1 MRTIFGRFFAGL
13 LAALLLAVMP
23 AQAETDTV
31 RIGFQPG
38 LTYLPFVVL
47 QHEQMIEKAAAA
59 SGAPGLKVSW
69 SRHTGGF
76 AMNDALMSDN
86 LDIAAT
92 GIPSFLI
99 LWAKTRGRMATR
111 GLAGYGYIPVGLITR
126 DPDVKT
132 IADFSDKDRI
142 ALPGVKT
149 SVQAIYIAMAA
160 EKAFGPGQSTRL
172 DPITVTR
179 AHPDA
184 LAALL
189 GNTEINSMFTIP
201 PYLNIALKR
210 PDVHLVT
217 TAIDIV
223 GSPVSNGVVYLQDRF
238 VQANPKVVAAVY
250 EGLKQSLAM
259 INADPRRAAEIYLQV
274 SGEKTPLE
282 EIQGMITAPG
292 TVYDIAPHGT
302 VPLARFLKRTGVIAA
317 EPTDWKEL
325 FLPYVHAEPGS

>member
-1 MRTIFGRFFAGL
+1 MWNMLNRVLAGL
-13 LAALLLAVMP
+13 LGLLLVVAL
-23 AQAETDTV
+23 AGAETDTV

-38 LTYLPFVVL
+38 LTYLPFVVM
-47 QHEQMIEKAAAA
+47 QHEKLIETAAAA
-59 SGAPGLKVSW
+59 AGVAGLKVVW

-99 LWAKTRGRMATR
+99 LWSKSRGRMAVR
-111 GLAGYGYIPVGLITR
+111 GMAGYGYIPVGLITR
-126 DPDVKT
+126 NPAVKT
-132 IADFSDKDRI
+132 IADFSEKDRI

-160 EKAFGPGQSTRL
+160 EKAFGPGQSARL
-172 DPITVTR
+172 DAITITR

-189 GNTEINSMFTIP
+189 GNSEINSMFTIP

-223 GSPVSNGVVYLQDRF
+223 GSPVSNGVVYLPERF
-238 VQANPKVVAAVY
+238 VQANPKVAAAAY
-250 EGLKQSLAM
+250 EGLTRSLAL
-259 INADPRRAAEIYLQV
+259 INADPRRAAEIYLLV
-274 SGEKTPLE
+274 SGEKTPVE
-282 EIQGMITAPG
+282 EIEAMIRAPG
-292 TVYDIAPHGT
+292 TVYDIVPHGT
-302 VPLARFLKRTGVIAA
+302 VALARFLKRTGVIAA
-317 EPTDWKEL
+317 EPGDWKEL
-325 FLPYVHAEPGS
+325 FLPYVHGEQGS